1 MRNAIRIVGGF
12 FCGIVTQTL
21 MTVVATRMYANKPIL
36 WAFAASWLIV
46 AALLVGIS
54 IVGRE
59 AKEAK
64 ERAMAKRREGMVQ

>member
-1 MRNAIRIVGGF
+1 MI
-12 FCGIVTQTL
+12 
-21 MTVVATRMYANKPIL
+21 VATNMYANKPIL